1 MQRPQVGREEGDVN
15 GCPTTGAQVLE
26 GERKVCGEAGGRSAK
41 LGEKEPALGL
51 PQEQSPEARH
61 CVFVESLTSSSQS
74 LGPCLP
80 AGASGSQTQP
90 RAFTVAL
97 EGRPTGLC
105 RLAPRTLRVLLSF
118 LELDALLG
126 RGLASE
132 GFPESPRLS
141 LRTPRSGP
149 FS

>member
-26 GERKVCGEAGGRSAK
+26 EGERKVCGEAGRRSAK
-41 LGEKEPALGL
+41 LGEKEPTLGL
-51 PQEQSPEARH
+51 LQGQSPEARH

-80 AGASGSQTQP
+80 AGASGSQTHP
-90 RAFTVAL
+90 RAFKVAL

-105 RLAPRTLRVLLSF
+105 RLDPRTSRTLVSF
-118 LELDALLG
+118 LEPDALLG

-132 GFPESPRLS
+132 GFPS
-141 LRTPRSGP
+141 LQG
-149 FS
+149 